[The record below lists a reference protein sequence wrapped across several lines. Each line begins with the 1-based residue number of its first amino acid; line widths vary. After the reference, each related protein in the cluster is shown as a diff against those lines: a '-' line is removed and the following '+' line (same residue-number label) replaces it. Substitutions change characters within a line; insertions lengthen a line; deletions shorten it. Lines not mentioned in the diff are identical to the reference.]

1 MHIFEDFQLSL
12 EICVFIGPRSSQIL
26 HGTLFLDQNTKSL
39 KLEMIYNLT
48 TNIWQ
53 IFKRILAFLV
63 RAVFFLDLHFFGKY
77 EIFCLGDEFVIN
89 YEHLSV
95 GHIGLY
101 IRQMCP

>member
-1 MHIFEDFQLSL
+1 MAPCSWIK
-12 EICVFIGPRSSQIL
+12 IL
-26 HGTLFLDQNTKSL
+26 KVW
-39 KLEMIYNLT
+39 KLEMIYNRT

-53 IFKRILAFLV
+53 NFKRILAFLV
-63 RAVFFLDLHFFGKY
+63 RAVLFLDLHFFGKY
-77 EIFCLGDEFVIN
+77 EIFCLGDGFAIN